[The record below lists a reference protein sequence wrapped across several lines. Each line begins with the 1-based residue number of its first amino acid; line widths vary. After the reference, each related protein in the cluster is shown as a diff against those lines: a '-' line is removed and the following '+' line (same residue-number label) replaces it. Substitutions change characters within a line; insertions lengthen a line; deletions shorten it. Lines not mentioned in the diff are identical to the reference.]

1 MSVLLAMIGSF
12 AALVCSMRIPFAV
25 GRSRYVW
32 TTLAAVSLGGGA
44 VWSMHFI
51 GMIGYQVA
59 DRDLRYSLPLTG
71 LSLLIAIV
79 VSAVGLSL
87 VARRRE
93 SRARLAA
100 GGVIAGLGVAA
111 MHYTGMA
118 AMHVGSD
125 ITYRRPI
132 VVLSVAIAI
141 GAALAAMWIAFRVV
155 TGWHVAVASVVMA
168 IAVCGMH
175 YTAMVATRVEAT
187 ATPEPVT
194 GADPITLA
202 LLVCVLAFSVLAV
215 VIFAALGGVTYADPF
230 SSTRVHGHRRGLPAP
245 TAAPARP
252 RQRAESTGPLDR
264 PDRPDQVDQVGRS
277 REAGRHEAVRS
288 RAAGPP
294 REGGRMV
301 PAGPAGTTRP
311 ADREWTGEP
320 GPAGPPAWAEPAG
333 WSQQPERPAPSGWA
347 QLPEQPAGEHWA
359 QPGAGAQPSTWT
371 GRPDGA

>member
-1 MSVLLAMIGSF
+1 
-12 AALVCSMRIPFAV
+12 MRIPFAV
-25 GRSRYVW
+25 GRSRYLW

-93 SRARLAA
+93 SRARLTA

-118 AMHVGSD
+118 AMHAGSD

-175 YTAMVATRVEAT
+175 YTAMAATRVEAS

-215 VIFAALGGVTYADPF
+215 VIFAALGGIAYADPF
-230 SSTRVHGHRRGLPAP
+230 SSARVHGHPHGLPEP
-245 TAAPARP
+245 TAVPARP
-252 RQRAESTGPLDR
+252 RQRAESPDPLDRPDR

-288 RAAGPP
+288 RAVGPS
-294 REGGRMV
+294 RAGGRIV
-301 PAGPAGTTRP
+301 AAGPAGTARP
-311 ADREWTGEP
+311 ADREWTGGP
-320 GPAGPPAWAEPAG
+320 GPADQPWEEPAG
-333 WSQQPERPAPSGWA
+333 WSHQPERPAPAGWA
-347 QLPEQPAGEHWA
+347 QLPEQPEGEYWM

-371 GRPDGA
+371 GRPDGV